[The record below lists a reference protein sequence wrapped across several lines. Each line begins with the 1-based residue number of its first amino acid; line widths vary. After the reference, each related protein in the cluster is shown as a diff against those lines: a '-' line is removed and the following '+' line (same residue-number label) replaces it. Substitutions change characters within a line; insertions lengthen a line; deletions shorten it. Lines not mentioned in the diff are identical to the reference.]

1 MNQSPNPEII
11 PLNKI
16 TPDTHAKI
24 VGLKATGLL
33 LQRLLAMGFTR
44 ECEIKMVKRAPLGD
58 PIQFRV
64 RGSAVSLR
72 SSEAALVLVTVP
84 YN

>member
-1 MNQSPNPEII
+1 MNQLYNQQVI

-16 TPDTHAKI
+16 TPGSQAKI

>member
-1 MNQSPNPEII
+1 MI

-16 TPDTHAKI
+16 TPGTHAKI

>member
-1 MNQSPNPEII
+1 MKQAEDQKVV

-16 TPDTHAKI
+16 TPGSQAKI
-24 VGLKATGLL
+24 VGLKATGML
-33 LQRLLAMGFTR
+33 LQRLLALGFTR
-44 ECEIKMVKRAPLGD
+44 DCEIKMVKRAPLGD

-72 SSEAALVLVTVP
+72 SAEAELVLVAVP